1 MRGELKKRGYRW
13 SSGED
18 GRPKAWFI
26 DVDEEKRDEEI
37 AYLRSSI
44 YLREVDLLTQ
54 TITALDR
61 YSVRG

>member
-1 MRGELKKRGYRW
+1 LKKRGYRW